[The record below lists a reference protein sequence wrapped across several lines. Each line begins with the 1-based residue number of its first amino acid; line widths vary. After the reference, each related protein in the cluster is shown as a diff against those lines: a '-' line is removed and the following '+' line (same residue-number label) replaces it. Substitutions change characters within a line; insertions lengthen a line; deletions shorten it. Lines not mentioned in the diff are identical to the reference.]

1 MTKVTSVNFFLNI
14 FAFDYKSMPTKKLFY
29 KILFFIFAALSFT
42 PLISPPLALFLGIV
56 FVNIFD
62 KQIETESFVKKL
74 LQYSIVGLGFG
85 INLQTAIAAGSQGF
99 FFTVSSILLVMTL
112 GWIFF
117 KILKLDKTIAL
128 LISTGTAI
136 CGGSAIAAVS
146 PILKANSKQT
156 SVALGIVFVL
166 NAAALFIFPE
176 IGHYFNLSQNQFGI
190 WSAIAIHDTSS
201 VVGAASK
208 YGKEALQVATTVKLA
223 RALWI
228 IPLAF
233 LISVFTKSDEK
244 IKIPYFIGY
253 FVLAILAGTFLP
265 FLKDFTLFISEV
277 SRDLLKVALFF
288 IGAGLSFQ
296 NLKNIGLKPLLLG
309 LFLWI
314 LISCTS
320 LFSVIEFLK

>member
-1 MTKVTSVNFFLNI
+1 MPKNNLFL
-14 FAFDYKSMPTKKLFY
+14 
-29 KILFFIFAALSFT
+29 KILFLALVALSFS
-42 PLISPPLALFLGIV
+42 PLISPPIALLLGIL
-56 FVNIFD
+56 FVNIFG
-62 KQIETESFVKKL
+62 KVLETDAFVKKL

-85 INLQTAIAAGSQGF
+85 INLKTAIEAGSQGF
-99 FFTVSSILLVMTL
+99 LFTVSTIILVMVL
-112 GWIFF
+112 GLVLAKIFR
-117 KILKLDKTIAL
+117 IDKTIAQ
-128 LISTGTAI
+128 LISAGTAI

-166 NAAALFIFPE
+166 NAVALFIFPE
-176 IGHYFNLSQNQFGI
+176 IGHFFNLSQNQFGI

-201 VVGAASK
+201 VVGASSK
-208 YGKEALQVATTVKLA
+208 YGSEALQIATTVKLA

-233 LISVFTKSDEK
+233 IISIFTKSEGK

-253 FVLAILAGTFLP
+253 FVLAILAGTYLP
-265 FLKDFTLFISEV
+265 FLKNFNHYISEF
-277 SRDLLKVALFF
+277 SRDLLKVALFL

-309 LFLWI
+309 IILW
-314 LISCTS
+314 LLVSSIS
-320 LFSVIEFLK
+320 LYAVIEFLK

>member
-1 MTKVTSVNFFLNI
+1 MPKNNFFLQL
-14 FAFDYKSMPTKKLFY
+14 LF
-29 KILFFIFAALSFT
+29 IVLAVLCFT
-42 PLISPPLALFLGIV
+42 PVISPPLALLLGVI
-56 FVNIFD
+56 FVNVFG
-62 KQIETESFVKKL
+62 KVIETDSFVKKL

-85 INLQTAIAAGSQGF
+85 INLKTAIEAGSQGF
-99 FFTVSSILLVMTL
+99 LFTISTIILVMVL
-112 GWIFF
+112 GLLLARL
-117 KILKLDKTIAL
+117 LKVDKTIAQ
-128 LISTGTAI
+128 LISAGTAI
-136 CGGSAIAAVS
+136 CGGSAIAAVA

-166 NAAALFIFPE
+166 NAVALFIFPE

-208 YGKEALQVATTVKLA
+208 YGNEALQIATTVKLA

-233 LISVFTKSDEK
+233 IISLLTKSEGK
-244 IKIPYFIGY
+244 IKIPYFIGF
-253 FVLAILAGTFLP
+253 FVLAILAGTYLP
-265 FLKDFTLFISEV
+265 FLQNYNHYISEI
-277 SRDLLKVALFF
+277 SRDTLKVALFL

-296 NLKNIGLKPLLLG
+296 NLKNIGIKPLLLG
-309 LFLWI
+309 IFLWI
-314 LISCTS
+314 FISGIS